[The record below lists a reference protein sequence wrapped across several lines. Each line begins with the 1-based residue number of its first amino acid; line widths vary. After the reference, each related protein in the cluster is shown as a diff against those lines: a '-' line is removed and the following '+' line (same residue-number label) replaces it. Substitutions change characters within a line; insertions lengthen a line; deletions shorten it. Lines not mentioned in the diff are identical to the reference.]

1 MVIIIVPEILYV
13 WISNSQLWDSNEP
26 ACQLVLLSGHV
37 PAAQDRNKMHVADCV
52 CQPVADKHSVTAER
66 IQQHLEL
73 MLSSGGIFVSHHPEV

>member
-1 MVIIIVPEILYV
+1 MCGSPIPSYGIVM
-13 WISNSQLWDSNEP
+13 SQH
-26 ACQLVLLSGHV
+26 CQLVLLSGHV